1 MFKFSKSVPYI
12 YIIWVNFT
20 INWLNLFPI
29 RGYSFN
35 IGIFTRV
42 VANNVE
48 VWRKFNNNIGKVYNI
63 RDQKVIF
70 IIQIDLFRNQNILL
84 EWKQIVAD

>member
-1 MFKFSKSVPYI
+1 MRIAKSVPYI

-42 VANNVE
+42 VCK
-48 VWRKFNNNIGKVYNI
+48 W
-63 RDQKVIF
+63 
-70 IIQIDLFRNQNILL
+70 QIMLSFGENLITILEKL
-84 EWKQIVAD
+84 TILGTKR